1 MGENLAK
8 NIKKNGSNFAKF
20 LGNYNQCNFFLKPA
34 ETNEVYKELLKLKA
48 KKSCGGDKIQPK
60 IVKENAVEFSPLITH
75 IINLSLESGTVPSKL
90 KLAKVIPIFKK
101 RKGRPGQLQANQS
114 AQLHQ

>member
-8 NIKKNGSNFAKF
+8 NIKNGSNFAKF
-20 LGNYNQCNFFLKPA
+20 LGNCNQCNFFLKPT
-34 ETNEVYKELLKLKA
+34 ETNEVYKELMKLKA
-48 KKSCGGDKIQPK
+48 KKSCGDDKIQPK
-60 IVKENAVEFSPLITH
+60 IVKENAMEFSPLFTH
-75 IINLSLESGTVPSKL
+75 IINLSFESGTVPSQL

-101 RKGRPGQLQANQS
+101 KRKGRPRQLQANQS